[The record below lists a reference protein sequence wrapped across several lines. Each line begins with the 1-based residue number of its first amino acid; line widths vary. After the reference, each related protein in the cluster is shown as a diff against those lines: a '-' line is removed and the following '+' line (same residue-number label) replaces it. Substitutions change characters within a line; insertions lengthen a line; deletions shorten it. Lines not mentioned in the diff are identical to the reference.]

1 MLDGSAVVHFYPHL
15 LQKHLLIVPAKFFWL
30 SYSTKCEPQAG
41 LMLSGIAMS
50 LVVSRTTIHRGSR
63 GGSRI
68 FRREGGGGGGGG
80 LMVMR
85 GAWLKGAIEAFN
97 YHVC

>member
-1 MLDGSAVVHFYPHL
+1 MQTSGRLDVIWDRY
-15 LQKHLLIVPAKFFWL
+15 VPCSIKD
-30 SYSTKCEPQAG
+30 YNPQRKQG
-41 LMLSGIAMS
+41 WIEDFLK
-50 LVVSRTTIHRGSR
+50 
-63 GGSRI
+63 GGW
-68 FRREGGGGGGGG
+68 GGGGG

>member
-1 MLDGSAVVHFYPHL
+1 M
-15 LQKHLLIVPAKFFWL
+15 
-30 SYSTKCEPQAG
+30 
-41 LMLSGIAMS
+41 
-50 LVVSRTTIHRGSR
+50 
-63 GGSRI
+63 GGG
-68 FRREGGGGGGGG
+68 GGGGGGGG